1 MHPFTFANG
10 KAFSILL
17 QKYMPASIQQKK
29 TEKLI
34 QFEISEI
41 LRTNPAL
48 NQGKMVSVTVVRLTP
63 DKGMA
68 KIYLT
73 VFPDDQL
80 EAVTESINEQMI
92 ELRRQLAG
100 RIKNKVRTVPEIRFY
115 ADDSFREAAK
125 IDEIFKQLEEGKEE

>member
-1 MHPFTFANG
+1 M
-10 KAFSILL
+10 S
-17 QKYMPASIQQKK
+17 ASIQQKK

-41 LRTNPAL
+41 IRTSPAL

-80 EAVTESINEQMI
+80 EAVTESMNEHMT

-125 IDEIFKQLEEGKEE
+125 IDEIFKKIEEGKEE